1 MRELLKRLAS
11 PASHDSGILFDS
23 CRLYIYIYIYILIRI
38 VAILLMTPW
47 RRQKCCETVD
57 AVDVVDD
64 CNSSQGL
71 YQKWSFFMMIID
83 YPFLQ
88 GAKR

>member
-1 MRELLKRLAS
+1 M
-11 PASHDSGILFDS
+11 
-23 CRLYIYIYIYILIRI
+23 
-38 VAILLMTPW
+38 LLMTPW